1 MLCFDNISY
10 SHILIS
16 PFSPRSAGERMVY
29 ILEGFRFSKSLFEK
43 EKVCEWCMK
52 HLFISLYNVS
62 LKGLPQI
69 LFLSILGNAGER
81 MVYIL
86 EHTGNVHYLI
96 LWGKENF
103 WWMGLKNYS
112 LIKRTN
118 IKEIQ
123 FVTQVRPSTES
134 FIRCQSFFFYMKTH
148 KLNCY

>member
-1 MLCFDNISY
+1 MSLYETEIQCFIITKTY
-10 SHILIS
+10 EEKYL
-16 PFSPRSAGERMVY
+16 R
-29 ILEGFRFSKSLFEK
+29 FRFSKSLFEK

-123 FVTQVRPSTES
+123 FVTQVRPSTEFFYIFS
-134 FIRCQSFFFYMKTH
+134 EFFFLYSDW
-148 KLNCY
+148 

>member
-1 MLCFDNISY
+1 MLKRKQLTIIKQSVALWNWNTMFYYHGMVPRKVFAFSIFKE
-10 SHILIS
+10 LIQKIKGVCVWS
-16 PFSPRSAGERMVY
+16 MKLHPFIPLCNA
-29 ILEGFRFSKSLFEK
+29 
-43 EKVCEWCMK
+43 
-52 HLFISLYNVS
+52 S

-81 MVYIL
+81 IVYIL

-123 FVTQVRPSTES
+123 FVTQVRPSTELFYIFS
-134 FIRCQSFFFYMKTH
+134 EFFFLYSDW
-148 KLNCY
+148 

>member
-1 MLCFDNISY
+1 MFYYNEKVWRKFFAFSIFKE
-10 SHILIS
+10 LIWK
-16 PFSPRSAGERMVY
+16 RKGVCMVY
-29 ILEGFRFSKSLFEK
+29 ETSFYSFTIP
-43 EKVCEWCMK
+43 
-52 HLFISLYNVS
+52 LYNVS

-69 LFLSILGNAGER
+69 LFRSILGNAGER
-81 MVYIL
+81 IVYIL

-134 FIRCQSFFFYMKTH
+134 FICCQNFFFYIKTN
-148 KLNCY
+148 KLNCC

>member
-1 MLCFDNISY
+1 MCVWS
-10 SHILIS
+10 
-16 PFSPRSAGERMVY
+16 
-29 ILEGFRFSKSLFEK
+29 
-43 EKVCEWCMK
+43 MK
-52 HLFISLYNVS
+52 LHLFIPLYNVS

-81 MVYIL
+81 IVYIL

-103 WWMGLKNYS
+103 WWMGLQNYS

-123 FVTQVRPSTES
+123 KKYKRNRMNFLYIWGEKIDFRLNQALRNVMYIWFCSKNIEETWNIKSELTDVR
-134 FIRCQSFFFYMKTH
+134 
-148 KLNCY
+148 LLVNWA

>member
-1 MLCFDNISY
+1 MSLYETEIQCFIITELY
-10 SHILIS
+10 EEKYL
-16 PFSPRSAGERMVY
+16 R
-29 ILEGFRFSKSLFEK
+29 FRFSKSLFKK
-43 EKVCEWCMK
+43 EKVCVWSMK
-52 HLFISLYNVS
+52 VHLFISLYNVS

-81 MVYIL
+81 IVYIL

-134 FIRCQSFFFYMKTH
+134 FICCQNFFFYIDKP
-148 KLNCY
+148 NCC

>member
-1 MLCFDNISY
+1 MSLSETETQCFITTKRY
-10 SHILIS
+10 EEKYL
-16 PFSPRSAGERMVY
+16 R
-29 ILEGFRFSKSLFEK
+29 FRFSKSLFEK
-43 EKVCEWCMK
+43 EKVCVWCMK
-52 HLFISLYNVS
+52 HLFIPLYNVS

-69 LFLSILGNAGER
+69 LFRSILGNAGER
-81 MVYIL
+81 IVYIL

-134 FIRCQSFFFYMKTH
+134 FICCQNFFFYIKTN
-148 KLNCY
+148 KLNCC